1 LYNIAQRKE
10 VSVATVLG
18 SIPLNMQFR
27 RSLIGQRWD
36 RWLHLV
42 RRLTE
47 VNLFGVEDS
56 LYWKL
61 SGSGVF
67 SVKSMYTDLINT
79 GN

>member
-18 SIPLNMQFR
+18 SIPLNIQFR
-27 RSLIGQRWD
+27 RSVIGERWD

-42 RRLTE
+42 RRLME
-47 VNLFGVEDS
+47 VNLSDVPDT
-56 LYWKL
+56 LQWKL
-61 SGSGVF
+61 SRSGVF

-79 GN
+79 GT